1 MGAGCTAVRDVAG
14 EGLQSHDLCGLAHM
28 TSAYVRSHINRLP
41 QAPTDCTKYLLIA
54 LADWEENLNFSM
66 KKTLKLKRK
75 VCTLER
81 ATFKK

>member
-1 MGAGCTAVRDVAG
+1 MNTADITCNKN
-14 EGLQSHDLCGLAHM
+14 LQHH
-28 TSAYVRSHINRLP
+28 
-41 QAPTDCTKYLLIA
+41 TKYLLIA

-81 ATFKK
+81 TTLFSRNKEKVKLAFNKLSFHSCL